1 MIVYSNRVSDAACF
15 PLLLF
20 SSPATVIPDIASH
33 LPPDTLAGI
42 AYIAPCPFIGPVMLN
57 MGTPFILELLTTLAS
72 ADDALTQ
79 ERALDAFADSCFRD
93 PASVDWRL
101 RAFWRGMGA
110 YVGREQRRFVTTRAQ
125 DPAALFALASGRA
138 VDAATQRPV
147 PPVPV
152 LLQIGREDAH
162 IFVDRLEAEMRPH
175 FADLEYVV
183 LPGRGHSIHVECEEE
198 VMDRIL
204 AFARRVFAL
213 PTPST
218 SIVSRTRIRNSKS
231 NSAVPADSSSLAS
244 SSASEDD
251 DEETINDESGKAEV
265 GRASSV
271 SSSMVPSAPTALIRA
286 LTSLRNAFGA
296 WLGYR

>member
-1 MIVYSNRVSDAACF
+1 
-15 PLLLF
+15 
-20 SSPATVIPDIASH
+20 
-33 LPPDTLAGI
+33 
-42 AYIAPCPFIGPVMLN
+42 
-57 MGTPFILELLTTLAS
+57 
-72 ADDALTQ
+72 
-79 ERALDAFADSCFRD
+79 
-93 PASVDWRL
+93 
-101 RAFWRGMGA
+101 MGA

-125 DPAALFALASGRA
+125 DPEALFALASGRA

-218 SIVSRTRIRNSKS
+218 SIVSRTRTRTRNS
-231 NSAVPADSSSLAS
+231 AAPADSSSLAS